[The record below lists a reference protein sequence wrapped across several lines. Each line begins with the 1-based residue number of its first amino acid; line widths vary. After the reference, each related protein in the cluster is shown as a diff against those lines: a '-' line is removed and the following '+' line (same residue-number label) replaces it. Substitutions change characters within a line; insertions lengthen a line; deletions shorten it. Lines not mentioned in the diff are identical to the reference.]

1 MKRITFILLTV
12 FMLIGNRAIC
22 QSSYLLDEDFDS
34 YAVGIFPS
42 GWMLQYPGYG
52 SDLQVVTSSE
62 FISGTNSLKLEG
74 KSNNSANAE
83 FMLTTTP
90 DMVWLEVSVK
100 ITYEGTTFMKN
111 YPHALVGFNNN
122 YRSSFSNGYAHVSFL
137 ESGSIVAAGTTLQSY
152 NPNQWYKVKIK
163 YNVPMSTMDVW
174 IDDVQ
179 KGANIAFTANTSKY
193 NAVLLHGGNA
203 GHSTDYF
210 DNVKVWEDTYTG
222 IEKAY
227 QANSIQISS
236 NQHNNIVTIK
246 CAREASGQL
255 VSVYNMQGQLQMQQ
269 ALQEGNNDVDMAALP
284 TGLYVVKAGIKSFQA
299 IQKIMKK

>member
-1 MKRITFILLTV
+1 MKKNTFILLAV
-12 FMLIGNRAIC
+12 FILLGNRAIC
-22 QSSYLLDEDFDS
+22 QGSYLLDEDFDS
-34 YAVGIFPS
+34 YTVGTFPS
-42 GWMLQYPGYG
+42 SWVLQYPGYG
-52 SDLQVVTSSE
+52 SDLQVVTNSE
-62 FISGTNSLKLEG
+62 FVSGTSSLKLEG

-83 FMLTTTP
+83 FMLTTKP
-90 DMVWLEVSVK
+90 DMVWLEVNVK

-122 YRSSFSNGYAHVSFL
+122 YRSSFSNGYACVSFL

-163 YNVPMSTMDVW
+163 YNVPMNTMDVW

-203 GHSTDYF
+203 GHSIDYF

-222 IEKAY
+222 IDKAHGENSIQIISN
-227 QANSIQISS
+227 QANSII
-236 NQHNNIVTIK
+236 TIN
-246 CAREASGQL
+246 CTSEASEQL
-255 VSVYNMQGQLQMQQ
+255 VSIYNIQGQLKMQQ
-269 ALQEGNNDVDMAALP
+269 VLQEGINDVDIAELP
-284 TGLYVVKAGIKSFQA
+284 KGLYVVKAGIKASQ
-299 IQKIMKK
+299 IMQKIMKK